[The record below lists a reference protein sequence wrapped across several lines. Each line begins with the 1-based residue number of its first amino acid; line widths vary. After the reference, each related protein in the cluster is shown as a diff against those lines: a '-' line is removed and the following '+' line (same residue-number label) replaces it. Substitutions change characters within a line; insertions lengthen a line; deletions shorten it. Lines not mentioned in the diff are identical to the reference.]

1 VARTPKSKQAQP
13 GAVVASTLAIEPR
26 PGHYRAGMYVE
37 LQKFGDSKRE
47 QLMLWPDGQE
57 QELQSPVTVTGLDLS
72 VSEDRALSAI
82 QILLDK
88 TGYQGNR
95 PVWRV
100 QSAAYQGTYDLPTL
114 AVTYPEYFEA
124 YGLQRGPSGHFSR
137 RSQTEALEALESL
150 TQTRHICYRRRKVVK
165 GKELFDVIRYT
176 GPVVEITRGWIDL
189 VKEEADAVERGADLP
204 ERMRGMVITVSP
216 LVVDGLRTFFLLKP
230 VELHNEIKQLR
241 GSRVPR
247 AVSLFIQWLLTL
259 DKSTWQVRE
268 DNLIDK
274 LRLSDLYHRQR
285 QKARVDKQIQKALET
300 AQKLAYLLAY
310 QVEPSGLITLT
321 LNPEKCRRIRQA
333 DTGQG

>member
-1 VARTPKSKQAQP
+1 MARTPKGKQAQP
-13 GAVVASTLAIEPR
+13 GAIIASTLAIER
-26 PGHYRAGMYVE
+26 PGEHYRAGMYAE
-37 LQKFGDSKRE
+37 LQKFGDSKRD
-47 QLMLWPDGQE
+47 QLMLWPDDQE
-57 QELQSPVTVTGLDLS
+57 QELPSPVTVTGLDLS

-150 TQTRHICYRRRKVVK
+150 AQARHICYRRRKVVK
-165 GKELFDVIRYT
+165 GKELFDVIRHT
-176 GPVVEITRGWIDL
+176 GPVVEITRGWSDL
-189 VKEEADAVERGADLP
+189 VQEEADAVERGADLP

-216 LVVDGLRTFFLLKP
+216 LVVEGLRTFFLLKP

-241 GSRVPR
+241 GSKGPAPR

-259 DKSTWQVRE
+259 DKSTWQVGKE
-268 DNLIDK
+268 TLIDR

-285 QKARVDKQIQKALET
+285 KRGRVDNQIQEALET
-300 AQKLAYLLAY
+300 AKALGFLRAY
-310 QVEPSGLITLT
+310 QVEAQGLIKLT
-321 LNPEKCRRIRQA
+321 LNPERCRRIRR
-333 DTGQG
+333 GQG